1 MTTTQAIIRDHGDR
15 MRYAARAGYIA
26 RGVVFLIIGY
36 FAFSAAFASG
46 EAMGEK
52 DAVDQMAGSGFGT
65 VLLVAL
71 VLSLAAFAAWRLFQ
85 VIFDIDDHGTG
96 AKGLFVR
103 AGLTISAFAYG
114 ALAFYAT
121 TLLMGLG
128 SGGGGG
134 NGLVAA
140 AYQAGIGVW
149 LTYAIAA
156 GVAAAGAAHVFKG
169 AKAGFEKY
177 MNIPADRRTWLK
189 PVCQFGLIARGVTF
203 FILAGLLVTGAAS
216 YRSGDTPGI
225 DTALSAIAGW
235 SFGWVLLSLTG
246 LGLIAFGIYAL
257 TEAAY
262 RRINVEA
269 AA

>member
-1 MTTTQAIIRDHGDR
+1 MNTTQAIIRDHGDR
-15 MRYAARAGYIA
+15 MRHAARAGYMA
-26 RGVVFLIIGY
+26 RGAVFLIIGY
-36 FAFSAAFASG
+36 FAFRAAFATG

-52 DAVDQMAGSGFGT
+52 DAIDEMAGSGIGII
-65 VLLVAL
+65 LLVAL
-71 VLSLAAFAAWRLFQ
+71 VLALAAFSAWRLFQ
-85 VIFDIDDHGTG
+85 VFFDIDGHGTD
-96 AKGLFVR
+96 AKGLFIR

-114 ALAFYAT
+114 ALAFYAAS
-121 TLLMGLG
+121 LLIGLG
-128 SGGGGG
+128 SGGGG
-134 NGLVAA
+134 NGIVAA
-140 AYQAGIGVW
+140 AYDAGFGVW

-156 GVAAAGAAHVFKG
+156 GMAAAGAAHAVKG

-177 MNIPADRRTWLK
+177 MSIPADRRWLK

-225 DTALSAIAGW
+225 DTALSAMAGW
-235 SFGWVLLSLTG
+235 SYGWVLLSATG
-246 LGLIAFGIYAL
+246 LGLIAFGIYAFA
-257 TEAAY
+257 EAAY

>member
-1 MTTTQAIIRDHGDR
+1 MTTTTQAIIRDHGDR
-15 MRYAARAGYIA
+15 MRHAARAGYIA

-52 DAVDQMAGSGFGT
+52 DAVDEMAGSGFGT

-71 VLSLAAFAAWRLFQ
+71 LLALTSFSAWRLFQ
-85 VIFDIDDHGTG
+85 VIFDIDRHGTG

-103 AGLTISAFAYG
+103 TGLTISAFAYG
-114 ALAFYAT
+114 ALAFYAA
-121 TLLMGLG
+121 TLLTGLG

-134 NGLVAA
+134 NGVVAA
-140 AYQAGIGVW
+140 AYEAGIGVW

-156 GVAAAGAAHVFKG
+156 GMAAAGAAHVFKG
-169 AKAGFEKY
+169 TKAGFEKY
-177 MNIPADRRTWLK
+177 MSIPAGKSWLK
-189 PVCQFGLIARGVTF
+189 PVCQFGLIARGITF
-203 FILAGLLVTGAAS
+203 FILAGLLATGAAS

-225 DTALSAIAGW
+225 DTALSAMAGW
-235 SFGWVLLSLTG
+235 SFGWVLLSATG
-246 LGLIAFGIYAL
+246 LGLIAFGVYAL
-257 TEAAY
+257 AEAAY

>member
-1 MTTTQAIIRDHGDR
+1 MTTTEAIIRDHGDR

-26 RGVVFLIIGY
+26 RGAVFLIIGY

-46 EAMGEK
+46 EAMGEM
-52 DAVDQMAGSGFGT
+52 DAIDEMAGSGFGT
-65 VLLVAL
+65 ALLLAL
-71 VLSLAAFAAWRLFQ
+71 VLALAAFAAWRLFQ
-85 VIFDIDDHGTG
+85 VIFDIDGHGTG
-96 AKGLFVR
+96 VKGIFIR
-103 AGLTISAFAYG
+103 TGLTISAFAYG
-114 ALAFYAT
+114 ALAFYAA
-121 TLLMGLG
+121 TLLIGLG

-134 NGLVAA
+134 NGIVKA
-140 AYQAGIGVW
+140 AYEAGIGVW

-156 GVAAAGAAHVFKG
+156 GMAAAGAAHVVKG

-177 MNIPADRRTWLK
+177 MNIPADRSWLK
-189 PVCQFGLIARGVTF
+189 QVCQFGLIARGITF

-225 DTALSAIAGW
+225 ETALSAMAGW
-235 SFGWVLLSLTG
+235 SFGWALLSLTG

-257 TEAAY
+257 AEAAY